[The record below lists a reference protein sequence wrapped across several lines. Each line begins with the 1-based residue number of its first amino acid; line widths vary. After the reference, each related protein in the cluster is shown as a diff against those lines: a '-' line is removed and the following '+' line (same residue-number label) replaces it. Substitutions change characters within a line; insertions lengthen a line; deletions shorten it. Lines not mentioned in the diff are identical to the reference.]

1 MGLWDAITGRS
12 RAPQPDLDALFAVPS
27 AAIALE
33 TELGL
38 RATGVGSVCFRAP
51 GGAAYAD
58 TEADILALLRDDEHA
73 PEVRTTHDTYG
84 YTWLVIDGDPAD
96 GSADTEALC
105 TGLHAV
111 NTTLGDQ
118 GFATGLLC
126 TVVVFAD
133 SALRRVGLV
142 YLYKQGTFYPFAPAR
157 AEGSGEGHGPLDRDN
172 LLELSVRDVLTGE
185 LPLEPD
191 LTRWLGVYGAPGL

>member
-1 MGLWDAITGRS
+1 MGLWDSITGRS

-38 RATGVGSVCFRAP
+38 RATGTGSVCFRAP

-58 TEADILALLRDDEHA
+58 TEAEIVALLRDDEHA
-73 PEVRTTHDTYG
+73 PDVRTTHDTYG
-84 YTWLVIDGDPAD
+84 YTWLVIDGDA
-96 GSADTEALC
+96 ADTEALC

-111 NTTLGDQ
+111 NTTLADQ

-133 SALRRVGLV
+133 SAQRRAGLV

-157 AEGSGEGHGPLDRDN
+157 GAQDPLARDN
-172 LLELSVRDVLTGE
+172 LLELSVRDALTGE
-185 LPLEPD
+185 LPLEQE

>member
-12 RAPQPDLDALFAVPS
+12 RAPQPNLDALFAVPS

-38 RATGVGSVCFRAP
+38 HATGVGSVCFRAP

-58 TEADILALLRDDEHA
+58 TEAEILALLRDDERA
-73 PEVRTTHDTYG
+73 PEVTTTTDSFG
-84 YTWLVIDGDPAD
+84 YTWLVIDGDPAAAP
-96 GSADTEALC
+96 ADTEALC

-111 NTTLGDQ
+111 NTTLADQ

-126 TVVVFAD
+126 TVVVFGD
-133 SALRRVGLV
+133 SAQRRVGLV
-142 YLYKQGTFYPFAPAR
+142 YLYKQGTFYPFAPVR
-157 AEGSGEGHGPLDRDN
+157 GHLGQGADPLAWDN

>member
-1 MGLWDAITGRS
+1 VGLWDAITGRS

-38 RATGVGSVCFRAP
+38 RPTGVGSVCFRAP
-51 GGAAYAD
+51 AGAAYAD
-58 TEADILALLRDDEHA
+58 TQADVVALLGTADAA
-73 PEVRTTHDTYG
+73 PEVTTSRDSYG

-96 GSADTEALC
+96 TDGLC

-111 NTTLGDQ
+111 NTTLADQ

-133 SALRRVGLV
+133 SAQRRVGLV
-142 YLYKQGTFYPFAPAR
+142 YLYKQSTFYPFAPAR
-157 AEGSGEGHGPLDRDN
+157 AASAGEPLPDPLARDN

-185 LPLEPD
+185 LPLEQD
-191 LTRWLGVYGAPGL
+191 MTRWLAVYAAPGL

>member
-38 RATGVGSVCFRAP
+38 RPTGTGSVCFRAP
-51 GGAAYAD
+51 AGAAYAD
-58 TEADILALLRDDEHA
+58 TQADVVALLGTADAA
-73 PEVRTTHDTYG
+73 PEVTTSRDSYG
-84 YTWLVIDGDPAD
+84 YTWLVIEGDPAD
-96 GSADTEALC
+96 TDGLC

-111 NTTLGDQ
+111 NTTLADQ

-133 SALRRVGLV
+133 SAAAPRRAGLPLQAVDLLPLRPGPRHERRRVARRPAGSR
-142 YLYKQGTFYPFAPAR
+142 QPAR
-157 AEGSGEGHGPLDRDN
+157 A
-172 LLELSVRDVLTGE
+172 
-185 LPLEPD
+185 
-191 LTRWLGVYGAPGL
+191 LGARRPHRRAAARAAT